1 MYPPV
6 TEDEARAII
15 QQWGRLHDLQ
25 AGLSA
30 FLPIIAE
37 EGFYMRFGEKSWIG
51 YADFEAH
58 QIVKRRFFDEFH
70 DYTDIAVTVGDPTT
84 AKTTMVWTYRHRPE
98 NSPRSQLL
106 KAHLE
111 HTWEFQRC
119 AKTGRPFMQGHVVD
133 LFEYEAGFRPDDV
146 QEYDPHMDV
155 RWRTH

>member
-6 TEDEARAII
+6 TEDEARSII
-15 QQWGRLHDLQ
+15 QQWGRLHDAQ

-30 FLPIIAE
+30 FMPLIAE
-37 EGFYMRFGEKSWIG
+37 DGFYMRFGEKSWVG

-58 QIVKRRFFDEFH
+58 QIVKRRFFDELH
-70 DYTDIAVTVGDPTT
+70 EYTDVKVSVGEPTT
-84 AKTTMVWTYRHRPE
+84 AKTKMVWTYRHRPE

-111 HTWEFQRC
+111 HTWEFHRC
-119 AKTGRPFMQGHVVD
+119 AETGRPFMQGHVVD

-146 QEYDPHMDV
+146 QEYDPHMDTK
-155 RWRTH
+155 WRTR